1 MNLRQLN
8 GIYLICLFDKVYASF
23 ATCSLLISSLNTAQ
37 VEVSTDRERE
47 LLHQVSDLQFRLV
60 KVHQNLLLVCGH
72 NFMYF
77 EVYIETSFLV
87 FVYIFLVQLIRMATL
102 VEELQSV
109 KIRNVHVSETVC
121 LFAM

>member
-1 MNLRQLN
+1 MN

-47 LLHQVSDLQFRLV
+47 LLHQVSDLQFR
-60 KVHQNLLLVCGH
+60 
-72 NFMYF
+72 
-77 EVYIETSFLV
+77 
-87 FVYIFLVQLIRMATL
+87 MATL

-109 KIRNVHVSETVC
+109 KIRNVHLEGQ
-121 LFAM
+121 LNAIYNKEEEERIRKEEAAKGDR